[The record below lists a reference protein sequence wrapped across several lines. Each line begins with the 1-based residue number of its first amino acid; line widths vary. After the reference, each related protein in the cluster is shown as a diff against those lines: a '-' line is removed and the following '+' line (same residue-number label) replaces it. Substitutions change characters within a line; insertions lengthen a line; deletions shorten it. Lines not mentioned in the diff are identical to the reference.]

1 MPLALRLAA
10 VFLLSASA
18 ASAATLT
25 VTSLSPARHAVA
37 AAGAPVI
44 ITFDRPLATGS
55 VTANSLRVFG
65 RVSGTKSGTLTFSN
79 SDQTVT
85 LTPNEP
91 FAAGET
97 VLVNLAN
104 TLVAADTSPLRTA
117 GYAYAFIIETQAA
130 SMVFEEI
137 DTMSNRTSP
146 GVGTRI
152 YGAMAADLNDD
163 GYVDLTTVNED
174 SSDLRVF
181 MNTANGSG
189 LFGPFLTPPR
199 HIGDESSPNEPADF
213 DNDGD
218 TDIVASS
225 TGEGSVWIALG
236 NGDGTYAVAQEV
248 ATGNEAHGVAV
259 LDVDGDADLDIVDAT
274 RTSDLLALTLNN
286 GSGVFGTAT
295 TFDSGGDGEYA
306 LAAADMNNDG
316 ITDLITGAQ
325 DSQEVVVMLGNGNGT
340 FAAGVAQNAGG
351 LVWQLVTGDVNGDG
365 NMDVSTSNSFSNT
378 GSILLGNGDGTVDA
392 PVTVAAPGHAVA
404 TDLGDMDGDGDLDWV
419 LSGFGGG
426 EWRLYTNNGSGSFTL
441 VETFPATS
449 NPSCAVLTDFDND
462 GDLDMV
468 FTDEIADLVV
478 LMRNG
483 AAAPSPCPPAPQT
496 CREPIQSGKALLKL
510 KDKTPDTG
518 DQILWKWGK
527 GAGTTLGEFGTPQT
541 TDDYT
546 LCFYDNGALITSATA
561 PAGANWSAGG
571 GGLSYKNTDLTPMGV
586 RQIKL
591 RPGLDGSARALFKGK
606 GGLLQMP
613 DLDMLAGPIEVQ
625 LIKSSGGVCWS
636 ATFSLPFLQNDG
648 VTFKDK
654 AD

>member
-1 MPLALRLAA
+1 MPLALRLA
-10 VFLLSASA
+10 VFVLCSAGA
-18 ASAATLT
+18 ASAATLEVST
-25 VTSLSPARHAVA
+25 FSPARHAVA
-37 AAGAPVI
+37 DAGASVS
-44 ITFDRPLATGS
+44 ITFDRALNTAS
-55 VTANSLRVFG
+55 VTANSFRVFG
-65 RVSGTKSGTLTFSN
+65 RVSGTKSGTLGFSN
-79 SDQTVT
+79 GNQTVT
-85 LTPNEP
+85 LTPDAP

-97 VLVNLAN
+97 VLVNLAD
-104 TLVAADTSPLRTA
+104 TLVAADTSPLRGA
-117 GYAYAFIIETQAA
+117 GYAYSFLIETQPA

-137 DTMSNRTSP
+137 DTMSNRSSP

-152 YGAMAADLNDD
+152 YGAMASDLNGD

-181 MNTANGSG
+181 LNTADGSG
-189 LFGPFLTPPR
+189 LFHPFLTPPR

-236 NGDGTYAVAQEV
+236 NGDGTYAPAQEV
-248 ATGNEAHGVAV
+248 ATGNEPHGVAV

-274 RTSDLLALTLNN
+274 RSSDQLALTLND
-286 GSGVFGTAT
+286 GSGVFGAAT

-365 NMDVSTSNSFSNT
+365 HMDVSTSNSFSNT
-378 GSILLGNGDGTVDA
+378 GSILLGNGDGTLDP

-419 LSGFGGG
+419 LSGFSGG
-426 EWRLYTNNGSGSFTL
+426 EWRLYTNDGSGSFTQ

-468 FTDEIADLVV
+468 LTDEIADLVT

-483 AAAPSPCPPAPQT
+483 AAPPSPCPPAPQT
-496 CREPIQSGKALLKL
+496 CRAPIQSGKALLKM
-510 KDKTPDTG
+510 KDKTPDTS
-518 DQILWKWGK
+518 DQLLWKWGK
-527 GAGTTLGEFGTPQT
+527 GAATSLGEFGSPQT
-541 TDDYT
+541 SDDYT
-546 LCFYDNGALITSATA
+546 LCLYDNGALLAAATA
-561 PAGANWSAGG
+561 PAGANWAAGG
-571 GGLSYKNTDLTPMGV
+571 GGLAYKNNDLTPQGV

-591 RPGLDGSARALFKGK
+591 RPGADGSARALFKGK

-613 DLDMLAGPIEVQ
+613 DLDALAGPIDVQ
-625 LIKSSGGVCWS
+625 LIKSSGGVCWGS
-636 ATFSLPFLQNDG
+636 TFSLPFLQNDG